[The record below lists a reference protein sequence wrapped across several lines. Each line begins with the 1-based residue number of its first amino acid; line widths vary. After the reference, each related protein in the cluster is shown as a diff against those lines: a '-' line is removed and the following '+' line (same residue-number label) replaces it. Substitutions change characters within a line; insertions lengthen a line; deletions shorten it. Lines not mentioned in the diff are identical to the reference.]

1 MYTCIYFIYLC
12 INICMY
18 IYMYTYMCMYM
29 PKRYRLVMHHL
40 MTMCVFLLRYI
51 CTYICTYIY
60 TSTLSNAYATHWY
73 VYIYV
78 YTYAHV
84 YGSTRMLLIASDAPP
99 HYKGTFC
106 DSMYLALC
114 DGVPGGLNYL
124 WGLNTLNTIVECC
137 LKDPPPPFKNHE
149 STHTPRN

>member
-1 MYTCIYFIYLC
+1 MYKYMYVHLYV
-12 INICMY
+12 Y
-18 IYMYTYMCMYM
+18 IYVHVYAQTL
-29 PKRYRLVMHHL
+29 PIGDAPLHHDVH
-40 MTMCVFLLRYI
+40 VFLLRYI